1 MHHIY
6 QTTVSMSYFVNADIE
21 ESTVQATVMCRIER
35 TLVLHREVIMNS
47 PEFYGRSCLFE
58 MKRHYYTVTLKD
70 GSSQPARPARGFVWN
85 ARKTGCFY
93 SFQMERG
100 G

>member
-6 QTTVSMSYFVNADIE
+6 QTTVSMCYFVNPDIE

-47 PEFYGRSCLFE
+47 QQFYGRSCLFE

-70 GSSQPARPARGFVWN
+70 GSFQPARPARGFVWN
-85 ARKTGCFY
+85 A
-93 SFQMERG
+93 
-100 G
+100 